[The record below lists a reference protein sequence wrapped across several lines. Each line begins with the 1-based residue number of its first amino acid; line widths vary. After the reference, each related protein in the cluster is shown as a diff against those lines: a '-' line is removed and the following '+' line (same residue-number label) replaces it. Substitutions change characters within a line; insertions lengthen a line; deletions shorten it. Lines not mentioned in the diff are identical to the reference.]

1 MLLLQKLFSCQEPR
15 LSLPIKQKFVCLK
28 CQSIKYYN
36 KLKWT
41 LVSTSMILKI
51 YLQRTRMSHNGFK
64 KKELSIYLKKIFQKL
79 RYYINEVTFC
89 GQSVDG
95 SLCEMFSARCIKS
108 PLSVNQWFVA
118 FWSVLSRCQGCG
130 ALIYIRP
137 LHIYT
142 PFVPHYSRNYYVSH
156 FHGIK
161 ARFNAAKMIIH
172 R

>member
-118 FWSVLSRCQGCG
+118 FWSVWSAAPRRGGWCLELETNLSKDITIMEVAPTR
-130 ALIYIRP
+130 AISWLK
-137 LHIYT
+137 
-142 PFVPHYSRNYYVSH
+142 VPSSTLTFKNLC
-156 FHGIK
+156 
-161 ARFNAAKMIIH
+161 
-172 R
+172 